1 MDARAFALTG
11 ASARPL
17 HNALHL
23 YPKRRRF
30 MRLVNNA
37 RRRGW
42 KSILLTTSFLF
53 LFSACASLSFAQG
66 NPASTPVS
74 DTAANQEVTVTDI
87 LKLEGR
93 VLGEGTN
100 TRAVGHHKV
109 ASYRVEEVTLPRV
122 QDVKIKGETR
132 SVGRAFRL
140 TIKGGP
146 FPVRAMPPVIWLD
159 ETAIGYGSENEELTE
174 ITVITYD
181 ESVLTEGATIYL
193 SYGDK
198 QNKEDR
204 TPLPEKLKL
213 NGAKGVKQ

>member
-1 MDARAFALTG
+1 
-11 ASARPL
+11 
-17 HNALHL
+17 
-23 YPKRRRF
+23 

-37 RRRGW
+37 RRRRGW

-53 LFSACASLSFAQG
+53 LFSASASLAFAQDA
-66 NPASTPVS
+66 PASTPDS

-87 LKLEGR
+87 LKLQGR

-100 TRAVGHHKV
+100 TRTVGHHKV
-109 ASYRVEEVTLPRV
+109 RSFRVEEVTLPRM
-122 QDVKIKGETR
+122 QDVKINGETR

-146 FPVRAMPPVIWLD
+146 FPVRAMPAVIWLD
-159 ETAIGYGSENEELTE
+159 ETAIGYGIENEELTE

-181 ESVLTEGATIYL
+181 ESTLKEGATIYL

-204 TPLPEKLKL
+204 TALPEKLKL
-213 NGAKGVKQ
+213 NGAKGGNQ

>member
-1 MDARAFALTG
+1 
-11 ASARPL
+11 
-17 HNALHL
+17 
-23 YPKRRRF
+23 

-37 RRRGW
+37 RRRRGW

-53 LFSACASLSFAQG
+53 LFSACASLSAFAQD
-66 NPASTPVS
+66 NPASTP
-74 DTAANQEVTVTDI
+74 DTNANQDVTVTDI
-87 LKLEGR
+87 LKLKGR
-93 VLGEGTN
+93 VLGEGAN
-100 TRAVGHHKV
+100 TKAVGQHKV
-109 ASYRVEEVTLPRV
+109 ASYRVEEVTLPRM

-132 SVGRAFRL
+132 SVGKAFRL

-159 ETAIGYGSENEELTE
+159 ETAIGYGIESEDLDE

-181 ESVLTEGATIYL
+181 ESALTEGATIYL

-204 TPLPEKLKL
+204 AALPEKLKL
-213 NGAKGVKQ
+213 NGAKGDNQ

>member
-1 MDARAFALTG
+1 
-11 ASARPL
+11 
-17 HNALHL
+17 
-23 YPKRRRF
+23 

-37 RRRGW
+37 RRRRGW

-53 LFSACASLSFAQG
+53 LFSACASLTFAQDA
-66 NPASTPVS
+66 PAPAPDS
-74 DTAANQEVTVTDI
+74 DPTANQDLTVTDI
-87 LKLEGR
+87 LKLQGR

-100 TRAVGHHKV
+100 NRAVGHHKV
-109 ASYRVEEVTLPRV
+109 ASYRVEEVTLPRM
-122 QDVKIKGETR
+122 QDVRIKGETR

-159 ETAIGYGSENEELTE
+159 ETAIGYGIENEDLNE

-181 ESVLTEGATIYL
+181 ESTLKEGATIYL

-204 TPLPEKLKL
+204 TALPEKLKL
-213 NGAKGVKQ
+213 NGAKGGNQ